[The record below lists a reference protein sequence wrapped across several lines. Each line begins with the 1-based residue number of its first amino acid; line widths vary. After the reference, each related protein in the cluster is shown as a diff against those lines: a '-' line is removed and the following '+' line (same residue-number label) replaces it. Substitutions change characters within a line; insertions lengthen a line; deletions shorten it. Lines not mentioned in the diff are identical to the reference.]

1 MCKNTREG
9 ALVLLSSFPGA
20 ASRAGAKWGRRA
32 VRVAREACG
41 AQRRMNIIRDR
52 YRRLLS
58 SRCRVPKQFRTWKVG
73 ADIREKHLKIPLDV
87 WENFRGRLVQGF
99 QVHREFFRHLR
110 LYGTN

>member
-1 MCKNTREG
+1 M
-9 ALVLLSSFPGA
+9 
-20 ASRAGAKWGRRA
+20 
-32 VRVAREACG
+32 
-41 AQRRMNIIRDR
+41 
-52 YRRLLS
+52 
-58 SRCRVPKQFRTWKVG
+58 PKQFRTWKVG